1 MPFTAAL
8 SAHPVAAHAVGE
20 VIGQVLEAMDSRPP
34 DLAICFLS
42 GHHRAAAADAAVTL
56 GELLRPGAL
65 LGATAS
71 AVMANGREVEYAPA
85 LTLWAGRF
93 GAVQTFSFGRDASV
107 VAPPFEPRLVL
118 LLVDP
123 FGFRAESALA
133 ALSTRWP
140 DVPIV
145 GGMASAG
152 GGPGANRLILDGSIS
167 TSGAVG
173 VLLGPGVEIEAV
185 VSSGAR
191 PIGPPYAV
199 TSARGRVVRGL
210 GGQSPLQRLYQ
221 ILDQDAGDGAGAGSR
236 AGGWGGLCLGRVVD
250 EGAFQPA
257 PGDLLVSDILAA
269 GPDGLTIDGEV
280 EVGQTWQFLVRDAEA
295 ADDDLRA
302 ALNGRRA
309 DTALAFPDATRSLDL
324 FPDESHDAG
333 VLAEYL
339 ANPPTAGMS
348 CAGEIGPVGGRNL
361 PLRSAVSIALLREI
375 PDGRPVAG
383 EARAPR
389 V

>member
-1 MPFTAAL
+1 MPFAAAL

-20 VIGQVLEAMDSRPP
+20 VIGQVLEAIKEPP
-34 DLAICFLS
+34 DLAIAFLT
-42 GHHRAAAADAAVTL
+42 GHHRAAAAEAGTAL
-56 GELLRPGAL
+56 SGLLRPGTL

-71 AVMANGREVEYAPA
+71 AVMANGREVEQAPA
-85 LTLWAGRF
+85 VTLWAGRF
-93 GAVQTFSFGRDASV
+93 GAVQPIAFGHDAGLPTPSFD
-107 VAPPFEPRLVL
+107 PRLVL
-118 LLVDP
+118 LLADP
-123 FGFRAESALA
+123 FRFQSASALA
-133 ALSTRWP
+133 AMSTRWP
-140 DVPIV
+140 GVPVV

-173 VLLGPGVEIEAV
+173 VLMGPGIEIEAV

-191 PIGPPYAV
+191 PIGPPYVV
-199 TSARGRVVRGL
+199 TSARGTVVREL
-210 GGQSPLQRLYQ
+210 GGQPALQRLRQ
-221 ILDQDAGDGAGAGSR
+221 ILDQDADGG
-236 AGGWGGLCLGRVVD
+236 GGWDGLCLGRVVD
-250 EGAFQPA
+250 EGSSQPA

-280 EVGQTWQFLVRDAEA
+280 EVGHTWQFLVRDAEA

-302 ALNGRRA
+302 VLNGRRA

-324 FPDESHDAG
+324 FPEGSHDAG

-339 ANPPTAGMS
+339 GDPPTAGMS
-348 CAGEIGPVGGRNL
+348 CAGEVGPVGRRNL
-361 PLRSAVSIALLREI
+361 ALQRAVSIALLREV
-375 PDGRPVAG
+375 PDDPPVPA
-383 EARAPR
+383 ESRAPR

>member
-1 MPFTAAL
+1 MPFAAAL

-20 VIGQVLEAMDSRPP
+20 VIGQVLEVIGKEPP
-34 DLAICFLS
+34 DLAVVFLT
-42 GHHRAAAADAAVTL
+42 GHHRSAAADAGAAVR
-56 GELLRPGAL
+56 GFLRPRTL

-71 AVMANGREVEYAPA
+71 AVMANGREVEHGPA
-85 LTLWAGRF
+85 VTLWAGRF
-93 GAVQTFSFGRDASV
+93 GAVQPIALGRDGGNA
-107 VAPPFEPRLVL
+107 ATPAFEPRLVL

-123 FGFRAESALA
+123 LGFPAETALD
-133 ALSTRWP
+133 ALSSGWP
-140 DVPIV
+140 GVPIV
-145 GGMASAG
+145 GGMTSAA

-191 PIGPPYAV
+191 PIGPPYVV
-199 TSARGRVVRGL
+199 TSARGRLVREL
-210 GGQSPLQRLYQ
+210 GGQPPLQRLRQ
-221 ILDQDAGDGAGAGSR
+221 ILDQEPSDPDGGDGWS
-236 AGGWGGLCLGRVVD
+236 GLCLGRVVD
-250 EGAFQPA
+250 ERAPRAA
-257 PGDLLVSDILAA
+257 PGDVLVSDILAA
-269 GPDGLTIDGEV
+269 GADGLSIADEV

-339 ANPPTAGMS
+339 GGPPTAGMS

-361 PLRSAVSIALLREI
+361 PLRRAVSIALLREI
-375 PDGRPVAG
+375 PDDRPVAG
-383 EARAPR
+383 RALAPR

>member
-1 MPFTAAL
+1 MPFAAAL
-8 SAHPVAAHAVGE
+8 SAHPVAAQAIGE
-20 VIGQVLEAMDSRPP
+20 VIGQVLEVIGKEPP
-34 DLAICFLS
+34 DLAVVFLS
-42 GHHRAAAADAAVTL
+42 GHHKAAAADAGAAL
-56 GELLRPGAL
+56 RGLLRPATL

-71 AVMANGREVEYAPA
+71 AVMANGREVEHAPA
-85 LTLWAGRF
+85 VTLWAGRF
-93 GAVQTFSFGRDASV
+93 GPVRPIAFGHDV
-107 VAPPFEPRLVL
+107 VVPTPPFRPRLIL

-123 FGFRAESALA
+123 FGFQAATALA
-133 ALSTRWP
+133 TMSTRWP
-140 DVPIV
+140 GVPVV

-173 VLLGPGVEIEAV
+173 VLMGPGVEVEAV

-191 PIGPPYAV
+191 PIGPPYVV
-199 TSARGRVVRGL
+199 TSARGRLVREL
-210 GGQSPLQRLYQ
+210 GGQPPLQRLRQ
-221 ILDQDAGDGAGAGSR
+221 ILDQDGDGG
-236 AGGWGGLCLGRVVD
+236 GGWGGLCLGRVVD
-250 EGAFQPA
+250 EGASQPA

-280 EVGQTWQFLVRDAEA
+280 EVGHTWQFLVRDAEA

-324 FPDESHDAG
+324 FPDGSHDAG

-339 ANPPTAGMS
+339 GHPPTAGMS
-348 CAGEIGPVGGRNL
+348 CAGEVGPVGRRNL
-361 PLRSAVSIALLREI
+361 PLQRAVSIALITEV
-375 PDGRPVAG
+375 PDTRPVAG
-383 EARAPR
+383 GARAPR